1 MMPNTINRETQQA
14 RVTNNGPRNRQ
25 AQYKAR
31 MYADGF
37 VQVTGWVNSHQA
49 ADAILYL
56 KLLRINPSLVP
67 GPLRNP
73 ESGKLVSRSVAEL
86 GEDFDE

>member
-1 MMPNTINRETQQA
+1 MPNTIDRDTQRA

-31 MYADGF
+31 MYADGY
-37 VQVTGWVNSHQA
+37 VQVTGWVNSHQS
-49 ADAILYL
+49 ADAIEYL

-73 ESGKLVSRSVAEL
+73 ESGKLVSRAVAAL
-86 GEDFDE
+86 GEDFEE